1 VRARRLTAA
10 RAPPPQAVPK
20 LMDCMDNLEV
30 SVDDLPLAT
39 CICKT
44 LFNAQLGEDAVTI
57 GVGRT
62 VALHRRAPASHQNH

>member
-1 VRARRLTAA
+1 
-10 RAPPPQAVPK
+10 
-20 LMDCMDNLEV
+20 MDCMDNLEV